1 MPFGP
6 GKHYLHDGIAA
17 RIVGSWR
24 INSIVQVRSGQPFTI
39 FTNVD
44 VANTGAIQGGSQD
57 RADLIGDAHLSNP
70 TPSLWFNKSAY
81 AVPKSFT
88 FGSSGRNQLRSD
100 GYQNLDFSLFR
111 EDALTEKVRM
121 QFRVEAFNILNHPSF
136 GIPQSLITSPSFGQV
151 SSTVSTA
158 RQIQLGLKINF

>member
-1 MPFGP
+1 
-6 GKHYLHDGIAA
+6 
-17 RIVGSWR
+17 
-24 INSIVQVRSGQPFTI
+24 
-39 FTNVD
+39 
-44 VANTGAIQGGSQD
+44 
-57 RADLIGDAHLSNP
+57 
-70 TPSLWFNKSAY
+70 
-81 AVPKSFT
+81 
-88 FGSSGRNQLRSD
+88 
-100 GYQNLDFSLFR
+100 LFR